1 MPAWLRTV
9 AVAALLVAPLAVR
22 ALAAVPGDLDTTF
35 GGGRVIVPFGTE
47 AGAGGVAVQPD
58 GKVVVAGSSDATPG
72 FAVARL
78 LPNGSPDTSFGGT
91 GVVTTT
97 LGKSAGSTDVAVQS
111 DGKIVAV
118 GGSNQDFAIVRYLG
132 NGKLDPSFGEGGVVI
147 MPVGTLGD
155 YATAV
160 AIGPG
165 GPIAVTGTAEVP
177 ESGYGAGVAVLRGNG
192 EPEAKFAEDGTTVVT
207 TESSNDDRGEGIA
220 VQGDGRILIAD
231 AANGGA
237 GDGFTVVR
245 LGTDG
250 KPDASF
256 GGDGIVETPI
266 PGEGEV
272 TGGRST
278 DVAIQPDGKI
288 VVGGYGL
295 ASTGLPP
302 ESVTT
307 FALARYTAEGELD
320 PSFGTGG
327 IVSSRLGVGDDFG
340 RSVAVAADGRLIL
353 AGTYDPNPDPLEDD
367 YAPALLRF
375 NANGGLDTTF
385 GSGGAVLRLL
395 PAGTEDESLE
405 GMALQADGRIIT
417 TTSEYPTGG
426 PGFAVASRYIADF
439 EKPNVGPPASPSNYF
454 SFGKLTLNKKAGTAK
469 LTVRVPGAGT
479 LVLSG
484 KTVVKQR
491 VAPKQAGSPKLLV
504 KAKGKAKRKLNS
516 AGKVKVKVKV
526 AYTPAGGTVR
536 TKTKTIKLVKRLDGQ
551 RR

>member
-1 MPAWLRTV
+1 MLAWLRMV
-9 AVAALLVAPLAVR
+9 SMAALLVVLLAGL
-22 ALAAVPGDLDTTF
+22 ALAAAPGDLDPSF
-35 GGGRVIVPFGTE
+35 GGGRVIVPFGSKSY
-47 AGAGGVAVQPD
+47 AGGVAVQPD
-58 GKVVVAGSSDATPG
+58 GKVVVAGSSGATPG

-91 GVVTTT
+91 GVATAP
-97 LGKSAGSTDVAVQS
+97 LGEFASSTDEAVQS

-118 GGSNQDFAIVRYLG
+118 GGANQDFAIVRYLE

-165 GPIAVTGTAEVP
+165 GLIAVTGNAEVP
-177 ESGYGAGVAVLRGNG
+177 EFGYGAGVAVLKGNG
-192 EPEAKFAEDGTTVVT
+192 EPETKFAEDGTIVVT

-231 AANGGA
+231 ATGGGA

-288 VVGGYGL
+288 VAGGYGL
-295 ASTGLPP
+295 DYTGLPL
-302 ESVTT
+302 EYLTT
-307 FALARYTAEGELD
+307 FALARYTAKGELD

-327 IVSSRLGVGDDFG
+327 IVSSRLGAGDDFG
-340 RSVAVAADGRLIL
+340 RAIAVAADGRLIL
-353 AGTYDPNPDPLEDD
+353 SGTYDPNPEPLEDD

-385 GSGGAVLRLL
+385 GSGGAVLRAL

-405 GMALQADGRIIT
+405 GMALQADGRILT
-417 TTSEYPTGG
+417 TGTEYPTGG
-426 PGFAVASRYIADF
+426 PGSAVASRYIADF
-439 EKPNVGPPASPSNYF
+439 EKPNVGPPAPPSNSF
-454 SFGKLTLNKKAGTAK
+454 SFGKVALNKKAGTAK
-469 LTVRVPGAGT
+469 LTVKVPGPGT

-484 KTVVKQR
+484 KTVVKR
-491 VAPKQAGSPKLLV
+491 RGAPKQAGSRKLLV

-536 TKTKTIKLVKRLDGQ
+536 TKTKTIKLVKRLD
-551 RR
+551 